1 MNRQKNIENLKK
13 MTGVAMFAALAYVC
27 TLILRIPGIGG
38 FLTMDLKDF
47 IIAIAGM
54 FFGPPAAIV
63 LSILVPLL
71 ELPLPASEGF
81 YGFIMNVISSFTFS
95 FTASMIYKYK
105 KTFAG
110 AIIGLLTAVFTVTA
124 VMMLANLIITPYY
137 MKMSVSDVAAFIP
150 KLLLPFNAIKA
161 LLNASLTMLFYKPI
175 TLILRK
181 NDLFGKKEN
190 KANAEKT
197 ADEKRKDVV
206 RTIILAV
213 VSVLIAIASL
223 LVIVFVWNGEISF
236 FEAFK
241 K

>member
-1 MNRQKNIENLKK
+1 
-13 MTGVAMFAALAYVC
+13 
-27 TLILRIPGIGG
+27 
-38 FLTMDLKDF
+38 
-47 IIAIAGM
+47 
-54 FFGPPAAIV
+54 
-63 LSILVPLL
+63 
-71 ELPLPASEGF
+71 
-81 YGFIMNVISSFTFS
+81 
-95 FTASMIYKYK
+95 
-105 KTFAG
+105 
-110 AIIGLLTAVFTVTA
+110 
-124 VMMLANLIITPYY
+124 
-137 MKMSVSDVAAFIP
+137 
-150 KLLLPFNAIKA
+150 
-161 LLNASLTMLFYKPI
+161 MLFYKPI